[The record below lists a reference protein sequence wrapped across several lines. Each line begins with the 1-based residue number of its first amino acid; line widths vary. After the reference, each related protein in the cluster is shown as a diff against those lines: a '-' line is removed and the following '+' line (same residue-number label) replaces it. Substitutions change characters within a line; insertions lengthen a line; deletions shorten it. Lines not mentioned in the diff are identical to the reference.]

1 MAIEPTRAQ
10 NAAPPNPTTSA
21 APINPTSQMGKQ
33 DFMKLL
39 VAQLKNQDP
48 LNPMDSREMITQLA
62 TLTSVERL
70 TSLDQS
76 LGLLRAETTGMAGM
90 QATSL
95 IGRKVTADAN
105 HLTLNAGGQAQA
117 TFTLTTPA
125 KNVTVSIRDSA
136 GNTVRT
142 LELVDRGAGLHT
154 FQWDGTDAT
163 GQRVADGT
171 YGFALSAKS
180 ESGQPVAV
188 SSSVTGVVSEVS
200 FKSGSAELLVGDSR
214 VAIGD
219 VVSIVDP

>member
-1 MAIEPTRAQ
+1 MAIEATRPQ
-10 NAAPPNPTTSA
+10 TPAPDTATTA

-76 LGLLRAETTGMAGM
+76 LGALRAETTGMAGM

-95 IGRKVTADAN
+95 IGRKVTADSN
-105 HLTLNAGGQAQA
+105 HLTLTAGGQAQA
-117 TFTLTTPA
+117 TFSLTTAA
-125 KNVTVSIRDSA
+125 KNVTVSVRDSA

-142 LELVDRGAGLHT
+142 IELVDNAAGLHT
-154 FQWDGTDAT
+154 FRWDGKDDN
-163 GQRVADGT
+163 GQRLADGS
-171 YGFALSAKS
+171 YSFSLSAKS
-180 ESGQPVAV
+180 DAGQPVPV
-188 SSSVTGVVSEVS
+188 SSTVTGVVSEVS
-200 FKSGSAELLVGDSR
+200 FKNGSAELVVGESR
-214 VAIGD
+214 VAVGD
-219 VVSIVDP
+219 VVSIVQ